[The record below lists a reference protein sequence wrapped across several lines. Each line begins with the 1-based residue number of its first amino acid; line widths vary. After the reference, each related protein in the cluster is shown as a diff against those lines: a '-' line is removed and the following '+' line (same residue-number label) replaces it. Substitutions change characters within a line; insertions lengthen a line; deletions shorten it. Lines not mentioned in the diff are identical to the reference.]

1 MSARANAGRPT
12 NTDPLLAANARSAG
26 TSPSGDA
33 SITLPG
39 LRTRPV
45 VVDHSLAAQWR
56 GTAGRSH
63 NPSSYIG
70 ESQRLWLLLCLFL
83 LAALLVVCSLHFTES
98 THEHVHPTA
107 TLPPD
112 HPHMLKRAAMAL
124 AAGTNGAVLRSLPAA
139 TASSA
144 YSVIYVTSPSAEVS
158 AKLSTGLLES
168 KLVACATVV
177 PGVTSQYWWQG
188 KIESATEQ
196 LLMLKTRSSLFPL
209 VADYVKQ
216 NHPYET
222 PEIVQLPIEQG
233 NKPYLDWISV
243 STKDPS
249 EL

>member
-1 MSARANAGRPT
+1 MSARPNAGRQQY
-12 NTDPLLAANARSAG
+12 TDPLLAANAHSAG
-26 TSPSGDA
+26 VSPSTDA
-33 SITLPG
+33 SISLPG

-63 NPSSYIG
+63 NPQSYIG

-83 LAALLVVCSLHFTES
+83 LAALLVVCSLHFSES

-112 HPHMLKRAAMAL
+112 HPHMLKKAAMAL

-158 AKLSTGLLES
+158 QKLATGLLES
-168 KLVACATVV
+168 KLVACVNVV
-177 PGVTSQYWWQG
+177 PGVTSHYWWQG
-188 KIESATEQ
+188 KIESSTEQ

-209 VADYVKQ
+209 VADFVKQ

-233 NKPYLDWISV
+233 NKAYLDWIST
-243 STKDPS
+243 STK
-249 EL
+249 EEA